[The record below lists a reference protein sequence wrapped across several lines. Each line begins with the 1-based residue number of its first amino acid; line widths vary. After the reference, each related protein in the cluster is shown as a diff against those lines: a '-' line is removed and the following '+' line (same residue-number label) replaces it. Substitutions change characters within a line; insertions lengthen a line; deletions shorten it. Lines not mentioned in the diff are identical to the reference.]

1 MKYYP
6 IQLDINGHQCLVVGG
21 GAVGLRKVSTLL
33 ECGARVTV
41 VSPDVESRIEQMA
54 AEGRIQLERRTYTTS
69 DLDGKFLVIGAT
81 DDNALN
87 RKISWDA
94 GRKKML
100 CNIADVPDACN
111 FILPAIVHQGDLIIA
126 ISTSGSSPA
135 LAKKLRKELESRYG
149 EEYGDLLTLM
159 RAIRRRLLREAHAP
173 EVHKPLFEKLLDGEL
188 VDLIRDRDISRIN
201 TLLKEVLGDGFEFEE
216 LMGDG

>member
-135 LAKKLRKELESRYG
+135 LAKKLRKELESRYE

>member
-1 MKYYP
+1 MRYYP
-6 IQLDINGHQCLVVGG
+6 INLDINGHTCLVVGG
-21 GAVGLRKVSTLL
+21 GPVGLRKVTTLL

-41 VSPDVESRIEQMA
+41 VSPEVESRIEQLA
-54 AEGRIQLERRTYTTS
+54 EEGRIRLERRAYTTS

-111 FILPAIVHQGDLIIA
+111 FILPSIVHRGDLIIA

-135 LAKKLRKELESRYG
+135 MAKKLRRELEIQYG
-149 EEYGDLLTLM
+149 EEYGDLLSFM
-159 RAIRRRLLREAHAP
+159 QAVRRRLLSQAHAP
-173 EVHKPLFEKLLDGEL
+173 EAHKPLFEKLLDGDL
-188 VDLIRDRDISRIN
+188 VTLIRKRDVSRIN
-201 TLLKEVLGDGFEFEE
+201 ALLADVLGEGYDFDE
-216 LMGDG
+216 LMEVG